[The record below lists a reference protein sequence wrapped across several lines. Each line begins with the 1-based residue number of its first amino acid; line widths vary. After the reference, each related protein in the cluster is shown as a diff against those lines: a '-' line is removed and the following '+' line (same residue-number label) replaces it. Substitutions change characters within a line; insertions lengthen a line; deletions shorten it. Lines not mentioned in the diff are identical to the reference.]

1 MECAVTFGFVESDKR
16 EREGENFEER
26 HKRGDGMEIVC
37 GDADNFLPQIVSV
50 LNLWVAC
57 RRLQPPARVF
67 LHKEPLFFKKKNLH
81 PFAEVRVESRCPL

>member
-67 LHKEPLFFKKKNLH
+67 LHKEPLFFKKKS
-81 PFAEVRVESRCPL
+81 VESRCPL